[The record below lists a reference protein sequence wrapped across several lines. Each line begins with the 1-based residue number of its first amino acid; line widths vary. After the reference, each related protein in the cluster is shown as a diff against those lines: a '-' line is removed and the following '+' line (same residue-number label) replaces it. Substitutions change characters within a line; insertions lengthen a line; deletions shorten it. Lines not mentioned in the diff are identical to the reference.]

1 MNEEEI
7 RKNFLNLEI
16 FETWKNYERISFDY
30 KIENP
35 LTYEDVRNSFKCYY
49 YGGFYIPEEMIKAKI
64 GNIFLRFI
72 PEDIFKEYSKSIGAP
87 VFGFER
93 QLRKR
98 IIITALNALPKKDGK
113 IDVEIFN
120 KIWNLTFNREE
131 FREIIEIRKTAT
143 KGLILLS
150 KISSFFNK
158 YYIFLQKVREWE
170 YEQFKKGK
178 VY

>member
-1 MNEEEI
+1 MTEEEI
-7 RKNFLNLEI
+7 RKNFLNIEI
-16 FETWKNYERISFDY
+16 FETWKNYERIAEEQ
-30 KIENP
+30 KLENP

-49 YGGFYIPEEMIKAKI
+49 YGGFYIPEEMIKAKV
-64 GNIFLRFI
+64 GNIFLKFI
-72 PEDIFKEYSKSIGAP
+72 PENVFKEYSTAVGAP

-98 IIITALNALPKKDGK
+98 LIITAMNSLPKKIDR
-113 IDVEIFN
+113 IDVAIFN
-120 KIWNLTFNREE
+120 KMWNLTFSREE
-131 FREIIEIRKTAT
+131 FREIIEIRKVAT